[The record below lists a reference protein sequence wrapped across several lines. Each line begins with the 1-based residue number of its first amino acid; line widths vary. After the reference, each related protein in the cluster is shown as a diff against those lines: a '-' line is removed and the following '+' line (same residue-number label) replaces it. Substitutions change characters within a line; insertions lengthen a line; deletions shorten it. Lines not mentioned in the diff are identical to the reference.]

1 MTEENEA
8 FLTWWNSMLPPAT
21 NKTWWDRY
29 HTDKKFTRSI
39 LSARKSAWMGW
50 QAGVA
55 YGVAY
60 TNEIKEIEDKS
71 AQ

>member
-1 MTEENEA
+1 
-8 FLTWWNSMLPPAT
+8 MLPPVT
-21 NKTWWDRY
+21 NKTWWGRY

-50 QAGVA
+50 QAGMA
-55 YGVAY
+55 YANG
-60 TNEIKEIEDKS
+60 IKEIEDKS